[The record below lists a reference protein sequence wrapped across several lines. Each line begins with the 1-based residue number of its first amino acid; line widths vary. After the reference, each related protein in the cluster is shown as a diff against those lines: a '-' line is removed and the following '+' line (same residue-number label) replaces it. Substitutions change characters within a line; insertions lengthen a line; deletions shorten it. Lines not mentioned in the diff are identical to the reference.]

1 MRVMVIVKA
10 TRDSPTGA
18 LADDKPYPATGHFN
32 AALVNAGVMLAAEG
46 LRASSKVARVM
57 FADGRRAVVDGPF
70 AYANEQVLG
79 LWLWQVK
86 SLEEAIE
93 WARRG
98 PFDDGTE
105 IEIRQVFEAEEFADE
120 LTAGLAGRENRLP
133 TQLPLK

>member
-18 LADDKPYPATGHFN
+18 PPRDDPYPSTGHFN
-32 AALVNAGVMLAAEG
+32 KALVNAGVMLAAEG
-46 LRASSKVARVM
+46 LRAGSKGARVT
-57 FADGRRAVVDGPF
+57 FAGGRRTVVDGHLGD
-70 AYANEQVLG
+70 ATEQVVG

-86 SLEEAIE
+86 SLDEAIE

-98 PFDDGTE
+98 PFNDGTE

-120 LTAGLAGRENRLP
+120 LTAGLAGREGHSS
-133 TQLPLK
+133 QLSPK